1 MLAHYYYGSAT
12 IIIRLMHSS
21 SFCKNENATEVHS
34 GERFLQTMAY
44 GTQMARESIRKILIV
59 GGGTA
64 GWMTAAA
71 LSHRLH
77 GQGVTIELI
86 ESAEIGTVGV
96 GEATVPHIRFFNATL
111 GIDEADFM
119 AKTKA
124 TFKLGIEFCDWGRL
138 GDSYIHPFGVFG
150 EVIGGVDFHHHWAR
164 LNRAGYAHSLED
176 YSLPIAAARAGRFAF
191 PADDQTSLLSTY
203 SYAFQFD
210 AGLYAAYLR
219 NYAETRGVIRRE
231 GKITSVGQHNESG
244 FVETVTLE
252 HGDVINAD
260 LFIDCSGFRGLL
272 IEGALQ
278 SGYDD
283 WSNWLPCDRAVAVP
297 CATSGPLTPYTRAT
311 AKDAGWI
318 WRIPL
323 QHRVGNGHVYCS
335 SYISDD
341 AAAEALTSQLE
352 SEPLAKLNFLR
363 FKTGKRRTQWSK
375 NVVAIGLSAGF
386 LEPLEST
393 SIHLIQLAIGRLLD
407 LFPDSVWNPMLATE
421 YNRLMDLE
429 YERVR
434 DFLILH
440 YHATERSDT
449 PFWNYVRTMPIPD
462 SLAHKM
468 EVFRQRGVVV
478 NYRDGMFL
486 DASWIAVYLGQR
498 VTPQYSDPLGLALS
512 EAELSHQL
520 GLIRDNIITATS
532 ILPSHHNFIRQIG
545 ADAH

>member
-1 MLAHYYYGSAT
+1 M
-12 IIIRLMHSS
+12 
-21 SFCKNENATEVHS
+21 K
-34 GERFLQTMAY
+34 Q
-44 GTQMARESIRKILIV
+44 QPIRKILIV

-71 LSHRLH
+71 LSRMLQ
-77 GQGVTIELI
+77 GQQIAVTLI

-96 GEATVPHIRFFNATL
+96 GEATVPHIRFFNAKL
-111 GIDEADFM
+111 GFDEADFM

-124 TFKLGIEFCDWGRL
+124 TFKLGIEFCDWGRK
-138 GDSYIHPFGVFG
+138 GDSYIHPFGAFG
-150 EVIGGVDFHHHWAR
+150 ETISDVAFHQHWAR
-164 LNRAGYAHSLED
+164 MHRAGKAEAIED
-176 YSLPIAAARAGRFAF
+176 YSVPIMAAREGRFAF
-191 PADDQTSLLSTY
+191 PAEDPASLLSTY

-210 AGLYAAYLR
+210 AGLYARFLQSYS
-219 NYAETRGVIRRE
+219 EERGVVRRE
-231 GKITSVGQHNESG
+231 GKIVDVALDGESG
-244 FVETVTLE
+244 FVKAVTLE
-252 HGDVINAD
+252 NGDTVGAD

-272 IEGALQ
+272 IEGALAA
-278 SGYDD
+278 GYDN
-283 WSNWLPCDRAVAVP
+283 WQHWLPCDRAVAVP
-297 CATSGPLTPYTRAT
+297 CATKGPLSPYTRAT

-335 SYISDD
+335 NYVSDEVAAD
-341 AAAEALTSQLE
+341 ALVGQLE

-363 FKTGKRRTQWSK
+363 FVTGKRRKQWSK

-407 LFPDSVWNPMLATE
+407 FFPDTGWDPMLASE

-440 YHATERSDT
+440 YHATERDDT

-468 EVFRQRGVVV
+468 ETFRERGVVV

-498 VTPQYSDPLGLALS
+498 VVPEHPDPRSFAIDDVSLAARLGVI
-512 EAELSHQL
+512 AERSRKAA
-520 GLIRDNIITATS
+520 IS
-532 ILPSHHNFIRQIG
+532 LPTHADFIKRIG
-545 ADAH
+545 AHAG

>member
-1 MLAHYYYGSAT
+1 
-12 IIIRLMHSS
+12 
-21 SFCKNENATEVHS
+21 
-34 GERFLQTMAY
+34 MAY
-44 GTQMARESIRKILIV
+44 GTQMTHQPIRKILIV
-59 GGGTA
+59 GGGTS

-71 LSHRLH
+71 LSHRLS
-77 GQGVTIELI
+77 GQPVQIRLI

-96 GEATVPHIRFFNATL
+96 GEATVPHIRFFNAKL

-119 AKTKA
+119 ARTKA
-124 TFKLGIEFCDWGRL
+124 TFKLGIEFCDWGRV
-138 GDSYIHPFGVFG
+138 GDSYIHPFGAFG
-150 EVIGGVDFHHHWAR
+150 EAIGGVEFHHHWAR
-164 LNRAGYAHSLED
+164 LHRAGHPHPLED

-191 PADDQTSLLSTY
+191 PAADQSSLLSTY

-219 NYAETRGVIRRE
+219 RYAEARGVVRHE
-231 GKITSVGQHNESG
+231 GKITEVAQNSESG
-244 FVETVTLE
+244 FVESVTLE
-252 HGDVINAD
+252 NGGIVAAD
-260 LFIDCSGFRGLL
+260 LFVDCSGFRGLL
-272 IEGALQ
+272 IEGALN

-283 WSNWLPCDRAVAVP
+283 WSHWLPCDRAVAGP
-297 CATSGPLTPYTRAT
+297 CATNGPLTPYTRAT

-341 AAAEALTSQLE
+341 VAAEALVSQLE

-363 FKTGKRRTQWSK
+363 FKTGKRRQQWSK

-407 LFPDSVWNPMLATE
+407 FFPDMDWNPMLASE

-440 YHATERSDT
+440 YHATKRDDT

-462 SLAHKM
+462 SLTHKM
-468 EVFRQRGVVV
+468 ETFEERGVVV

-486 DASWIAVYLGQR
+486 DASWIAVYLGQGL
-498 VTPQYSDPLGLALS
+498 TPQHSDPLGLTLD
-512 EAELSHQL
+512 EADLAAKL
-520 GLIRDNIITATS
+520 DLIRNNCATAAAT
-532 ILPSHHNFIRQIG
+532 LPLHDDFIRQIG
-545 ADAH
+545 AHAH

>member
-1 MLAHYYYGSAT
+1 
-12 IIIRLMHSS
+12 
-21 SFCKNENATEVHS
+21 
-34 GERFLQTMAY
+34 
-44 GTQMARESIRKILIV
+44 
-59 GGGTA
+59 
-64 GWMTAAA
+64 MTAAA
-71 LSHRLH
+71 LATSL
-77 GQGVTIELI
+77 QGLPVSIRLI

-96 GEATVPHIRFFNATL
+96 GEATVPHIRFFNQKL

-119 AKTKA
+119 SRTQA
-124 TFKLGIEFCDWGRL
+124 TFKLGIEFCDWGRK
-138 GDSYIHPFGVFG
+138 GDSYIHPFGAFG
-150 EVIGGVDFHHHWAR
+150 ESIGGVEFHHHWAK
-164 LNRAGYAHSLED
+164 LHRAGYPHPLEHH
-176 YSLPIAAARAGRFAF
+176 SLPITAARAGRFAF
-191 PADDQTSLLSTY
+191 PADDPDSILSTY

-210 AGLYAAYLR
+210 AGLYAAFLR
-219 NYAETRGVIRRE
+219 DLAEARGVVRHE
-231 GKITSVGQHNESG
+231 GKIVSVGQTAESG
-244 FVETVTLE
+244 FVESVTLQNGE
-252 HGDVINAD
+252 AITAD

-272 IEGALQ
+272 IEGALK

-283 WSNWLPCDRAVAVP
+283 WSHWLPCDRAVAVP
-297 CATSGPLTPYTRAT
+297 CATSGPLTPYTRA
-311 AKDAGWI
+311 AARDAGWI

-335 SYISDD
+335 QYISDD
-341 AAAEALTSQLE
+341 EAASQLLEQLE
-352 SEPLAKLNFLR
+352 SESLAKLNFLR
-363 FKTGKRRTQWSK
+363 FQTGKRRQQWSK

-407 LFPDSVWNPMLATE
+407 FFPNKDWDPTLATE

-440 YHATERSDT
+440 YHATERDDT

-468 EVFRQRGVVV
+468 ETFRQRGVVV

-498 VTPQYSDPLGLALS
+498 VLPQHGDPLGDRINSAKLRTRI
-512 EAELSHQL
+512 EQ
-520 GLIRDNIITATS
+520 IRHNCLTAANS
-532 ILPSHHNFIRQIG
+532 LPDHGDFIRQIG
-545 ADAH
+545 AHAR

>member
-1 MLAHYYYGSAT
+1 MN
-12 IIIRLMHSS
+12 
-21 SFCKNENATEVHS
+21 C
-34 GERFLQTMAY
+34 
-44 GTQMARESIRKILIV
+44 ESIREVLIV
-59 GGGTA
+59 GGGTS

-71 LSHRLH
+71 LIHRLA
-77 GQGVTIELI
+77 GQSVKIRLI

-96 GEATVPHIRFFNATL
+96 GEATVPHIRFFNAKL
-111 GIDEADFM
+111 GIDETDFM
-119 AKTKA
+119 ARTKA
-124 TFKLGIEFCDWGRL
+124 TFKLGIEFCDWGRV
-138 GDSYIHPFGVFG
+138 GDSYIHPFGAFG
-150 EVIGGVDFHHHWAR
+150 EVIDGVDFHHHWAR
-164 LNRAGYAHSLED
+164 LHRAGHPHPLED

-191 PADDQTSLLSTY
+191 PVEDPTLLLSTF

-219 NYAETRGVIRRE
+219 NYAEVRGVVRHE
-231 GKITSVGQHNESG
+231 GKIIDVAQDDESG
-244 FVETVTLE
+244 FVKSVTME
-252 HGDVINAD
+252 NGDIVAAD
-260 LFIDCSGFRGLL
+260 LFVDCSGFRGLL
-272 IEGALQ
+272 IEGALK

-283 WSNWLPCDRAVAVP
+283 WSHWLPCDRAVAVP
-297 CATSGPLTPYTRAT
+297 CTTNGPLTPYTRAT

-335 SYISDD
+335 SYISDED
-341 AAAEALTSQLE
+341 AANALVGQLE
-352 SEPLAKLNFLR
+352 SKPIAKLNFLR
-363 FKTGKRRTQWSK
+363 FTTGKRRQQWSK

-407 LFPDSVWNPMLATE
+407 FFPDCGWNPMLATE

-440 YHATERSDT
+440 YHATERDNT
-449 PFWNYVRTMPIPD
+449 PFWNYVRTMPIPE

-468 EVFRQRGVVV
+468 ETFRERGVVV

-498 VTPQYSDPLGLALS
+498 VTPQHSDPLGMALD
-512 EAELSHQL
+512 EAELAAKL
-520 GLIRDNIITATS
+520 CLIRNNCTTAAAT
-532 ILPSHHNFIRQIG
+532 LPLHADFIRQIR
-545 ADAH
+545 ANAH